1 VDPSNLVHLYVSWL
15 HASQDDWV
23 LCRVFKK
30 SIEPPSVASS
40 KRSSSVACMGM
51 EDVVGQS
58 MSMADDFA
66 ACALPPLM
74 DVSGGSGANMS
85 LPVAAAAASIELTPT
100 APAPA
105 PHVTCFSNT
114 LEGHFLTPPPCL
126 LPSAAATD
134 HVALAASASPFLASM
149 VQYDGD
155 AGVGGMVHELVQ
167 EAGGW
172 YSMLGERE
180 RLSGGASQD
189 TGVTSEVNPAEISST
204 RHHMDHE
211 ASFWGF

>member
-23 LCRVFKK
+23 MCRVFKK

-51 EDVVGQS
+51 EDVVGPS

-155 AGVGGMVHELVQ
+155 AGVGGMVHELLQ

-172 YSMLGERE
+172 YSKLGERE
-180 RLSGGASQD
+180 RHGALIP
-189 TGVTSEVNPAEISST
+189 TARGN
-204 RHHMDHE
+204 
-211 ASFWGF
+211 

>member
-51 EDVVGQS
+51 EDVVGPS

-85 LPVAAAAASIELTPT
+85 LPVAAAASIELTPT
-100 APAPA
+100 ALTPA
-105 PHVTCFSNT
+105 PHVTCFSNA

-126 LPSAAATD
+126 LPSAAATATD

-155 AGVGGMVHELVQ
+155 AGVGGMVHELLQ

-172 YSMLGERE
+172 YSKLGERE
-180 RLSGGASQD
+180 RHGALIP
-189 TGVTSEVNPAEISST
+189 TT
-204 RHHMDHE
+204 RDN
-211 ASFWGF
+211 

>member
-1 VDPSNLVHLYVSWL
+1 M
-15 HASQDDWV
+15 

-114 LEGHFLTPPPCL
+114 LEGHFLTPPPYL

-155 AGVGGMVHELVQ
+155 AGVGGMVHELLQ

-172 YSMLGERE
+172 YSKLGERE
-180 RLSGGASQD
+180 RERGSGM
-189 TGVTSEVNPAEISST
+189 VL
-204 RHHMDHE
+204 
-211 ASFWGF
+211 

>member
-1 VDPSNLVHLYVSWL
+1 VQGVQEEHRAAVSGQQQEVIIGRLHGDGGRRGAVHV
-15 HASQDDWV
+15 H
-23 LCRVFKK
+23 
-30 SIEPPSVASS
+30 
-40 KRSSSVACMGM
+40 
-51 EDVVGQS
+51 
-58 MSMADDFA
+58 ADDFA

-105 PHVTCFSNT
+105 PAPHVTCFSNA

-126 LPSAAATD
+126 LPSAAAAATD

-155 AGVGGMVHELVQ
+155 AGVGGMVHELLQ

-172 YSMLGERE
+172 YSKLGERE
-180 RLSGGASQD
+180 RHGALIP
-189 TGVTSEVNPAEISST
+189 TARGN
-204 RHHMDHE
+204 
-211 ASFWGF
+211 